1 MATILPHLQKQ
12 LKSENWRMREAAI
25 LAIGAMAT
33 GCIDGAR
40 VFSVSFI
47 ECTVSEFIVQVVL
60 VLNDNECNLWRQC
73 RNLSQLK
80 RHALLSV
87 PAARTLMHPN
97 AISLLSVLFDRRPR
111 P

>member
-47 ECTVSEFIVQVVL
+47 VQVVL
-60 VLNDNECNLWRQC
+60 VLKDNECNLWSQC